1 MPTASHREA
10 SRAIKEALG
19 PVVEATGPAVLGA
32 YWPIRREFDPLPFL
46 REQITKG
53 LQIALPVIRIKN
65 EPLEFRLW
73 HPGTKMT
80 PGIYNIPYPAG
91 GKIVIPD
98 ALLIP
103 MIGFDAAMYR
113 LGYGGGYY
121 DRTLAALSPRP
132 QAIGIAFEIG
142 RMETIRPLSHDIPMR
157 WIITERGSER
167 SSR

>member
-1 MPTASHREA
+1 MSTASHREA

-19 PVVEATGPAVLGA
+19 PVLETTGPIALGA

-65 EPLEFRLW
+65 QPLEFRLW
-73 HPGTKMT
+73 HPGAKMT
-80 PGIYNIPYPAG
+80 IGIYNIPYPAE
-91 GKIVIPD
+91 GKLVVPD

-132 QAIGIAFEIG
+132 CAIGIAFELG
-142 RMETIRPLSHDIPMR
+142 RMETIRPLSHDIPMQ
-157 WIITERGSER
+157 WIVTERGSER
-167 SSR
+167 SAG